1 MTDTAKYV
9 CIYLAIVISAALFY
23 FFLEVK
29 AHK

>member
-1 MTDTAKYV
+1 MTDTQKYL
-9 CIYLAIVISAALFY
+9 CIYLAIVIAATLFY